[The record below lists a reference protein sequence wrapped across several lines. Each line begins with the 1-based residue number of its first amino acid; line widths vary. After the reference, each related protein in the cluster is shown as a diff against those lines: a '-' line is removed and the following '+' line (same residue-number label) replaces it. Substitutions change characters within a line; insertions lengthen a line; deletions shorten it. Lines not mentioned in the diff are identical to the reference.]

1 MNTLKNVISEK
12 IIINNE
18 TLKKV
23 DLNNY
28 TLKQKQSL
36 KEGYDIWCSG
46 CLSGDWED
54 LEFQIKYSNNSNY
67 EYFVNVFRDI
77 LDLNNFDVV
86 NILRNTFSDF
96 ESKKPI
102 TKDYI
107 GYSFWK
113 NLRSGNIQIN
123 INPLVDLVIKK
134 YEENKI
140 PYLKSDIENKVWN
153 KIYKERYNVI
163 EYLF

>member
-1 MNTLKNVISEK
+1 MKTTNMKT
-12 IIINNE
+12 INKVNKVE
-18 TLKKV
+18 KV
-23 DLNNY
+23 DLSNY

-86 NILRNTFSDF
+86 KILRNTFSDF

-113 NLRSGNIQIN
+113 NLRNCNIQID
-123 INPLVDLVIKK
+123 INPIVDTVIEK

-140 PYLKSDIENKVWN
+140 PYLKSEIEDKVWS
-153 KIYKERYNVI
+153 KIHKNRYDVM